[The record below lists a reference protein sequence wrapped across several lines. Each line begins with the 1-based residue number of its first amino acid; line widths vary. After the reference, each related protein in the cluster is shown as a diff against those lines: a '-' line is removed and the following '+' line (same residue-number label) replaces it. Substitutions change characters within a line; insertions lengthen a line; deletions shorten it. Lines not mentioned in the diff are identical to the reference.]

1 MSHNS
6 IATPANPGP
15 WKIRIVAYRLMP
27 VAEILDNPRAWRTHP
42 EKQRNALRAALD
54 HVGLVKPLIYNER
67 TNRLV
72 DGRARL
78 DLARR
83 DGQEMLPVI
92 IVDLSEDEEALVL
105 ATLDPLTELAEVDT
119 EALQRLLAEVSVTDT
134 SLMALLAEISGDVD
148 LSSFDEQPQA
158 GDLLDGNS
166 GGQAPPSN
174 AAPQQ
179 PASPPQEPTPPAD
192 FPSFGE
198 DIETQY
204 CCPKCG
210 YRWSGKPNAGGG
222 DE

>member
-6 IATPANPGP
+6 TLTPANPGP
-15 WKIRIVAYRLMP
+15 WKIRIVAYRVMP

-42 EKQRNALRAALD
+42 EKQRNALRAVLD

-92 IVDLSEDEEALVL
+92 VVDLSEDEEALVL

-134 SLMALLAEISGDVD
+134 SLMALLAEIGEDVD
-148 LSSFDEQPQA
+148 LSGFEDQPQD
-158 GDLLDGNS
+158 GGLLDGQG
-166 GGQAPPSN
+166 GGQGLPAD

-179 PASPPQEPTPPAD
+179 PAVPPPEPAPPAD

-198 DIETQY
+198 DINTQY